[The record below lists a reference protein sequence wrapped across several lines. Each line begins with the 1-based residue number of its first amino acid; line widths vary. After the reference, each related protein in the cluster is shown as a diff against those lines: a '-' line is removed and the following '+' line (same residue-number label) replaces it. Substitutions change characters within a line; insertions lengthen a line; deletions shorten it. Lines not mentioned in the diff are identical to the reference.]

1 MELVTQSWIQ
11 ISFPTTSWC
20 DLGKA
25 RSSDHQF
32 TQFVKW
38 GSSLCFVAVNNVTL
52 RTWGVLLDCRCP
64 AELPT
69 LMEWSVSVPSNTV
82 VSSPQHAATAT
93 EEFVI

>member
-25 RSSDHQF
+25 RSSDRQF

-38 GSSLCFVAVNNVTL
+38 GSSLCCVAVNDITL
-52 RTWGVLLDCRCP
+52 RAWAVLLDCRCP

-82 VSSPQHAATAT
+82 VSSPQRAATAT
-93 EEFVI
+93 GEFVI